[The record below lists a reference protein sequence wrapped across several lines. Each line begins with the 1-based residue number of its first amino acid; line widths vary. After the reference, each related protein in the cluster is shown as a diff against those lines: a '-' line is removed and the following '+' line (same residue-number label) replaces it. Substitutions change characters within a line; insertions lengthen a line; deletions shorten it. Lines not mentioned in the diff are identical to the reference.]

1 MLKDDQIVWAIHQME
16 DEIGPV
22 GPSLD
27 SRTPFQYLISVILSA
42 QATDVSV
49 NKVTPILFEK
59 YPDPQDLMVAN
70 VTDVEAIIKSVGLF
84 HNKARNIIKT
94 ARIVHEELADVV
106 PTDRK
111 GIMALPG
118 AGRKTANVVL
128 SDVFDQPTFAV
139 DTHVSAISKRLHFV
153 AQNASPLQVEQ
164 KIVGVL
170 PPKELHQAHHTMIEY
185 GRKYSMKLT
194 PDKEVCQLIID
205 CDQLNEENEAING
218 WWF

>member
-1 MLKDDQIVWAIHQME
+1 MLKDDQIVWA
-16 DEIGPV
+16 
-22 GPSLD
+22 
-27 SRTPFQYLISVILSA
+27 YLISVILSA

-49 NKVTPILFEK
+49 NKVTPVLFEK
-59 YPDPQDLMVAN
+59 YPEPKDLMVADLA
-70 VTDVEAIIKSVGLF
+70 DVEAIIKSVGLF

-94 ARIVHEELADVV
+94 ARIVHEDLNDVV

-128 SDVFDQPTFAV
+128 SDVFEQPTFAV

-153 AQNASPLQVEQ
+153 DQAATPLQVEQ
-164 KIVGVL
+164 KIVSVMA
-170 PPKELHQAHHTMIEY
+170 PEELHQAHHTMIEF

-205 CDQLNEENEAING
+205 CDQLNEENEAIV
-218 WWF
+218 

>member
-1 MLKDDQIVWAIHQME
+1 
-16 DEIGPV
+16 
-22 GPSLD
+22 
-27 SRTPFQYLISVILSA
+27 
-42 QATDVSV
+42 
-49 NKVTPILFEK
+49 
-59 YPDPQDLMVAN
+59 MVAN

-170 PPKELHQAHHTMIEY
+170 PPEELHQAHHTMIEY

-205 CDQLNEENEAING
+205 CDQLNEENEATV
-218 WWF
+218 

>member
-1 MLKDDQIVWAIHQME
+1 MLKDEQIVWAIHRME
-16 DEIGPV
+16 EDIGPV

-27 SRTPFQYLISVILSA
+27 SRTPFQYLVSVILSA

-49 NKVTPILFEK
+49 NKVTPILFAK
-59 YPDPQDLMVAN
+59 YPTPKDLMNADIE
-70 VTDVEAIIKSVGLF
+70 DVEQIIKSVGLF

-128 SDVFDQPTFAV
+128 SDVFEQPTFAV

-153 AQNASPLQVEQ
+153 AQTATPLQVEQ
-164 KIVGVL
+164 KIVSVL
-170 PPKELHQAHHTMIEY
+170 APAELHQAHHTMIEY

-205 CDQLNEENEAING
+205 CDKLNEENEALI
-218 WWF
+218 

>member
-1 MLKDDQIVWAIHQME
+1 MLTDKQIVWAIHQME
-16 DEIGPV
+16 DDIGPV
-22 GPSLD
+22 GSSLD
-27 SRTPFQYLISVILSA
+27 ARTPFQFLISVILSA

-49 NKVTPILFEK
+49 NKVTPTLFTR
-59 YPDPQDLMVAN
+59 YPNPQDLMVAE
-70 VTDVEAIIKSVGLF
+70 VGDVETIIKSVGLF

-94 ARIVHEELADVV
+94 ARIVHEDLNDVV

-128 SDVFDQPTFAV
+128 SDVFGQATFAV

-153 AQNASPLQVEQ
+153 SQAATPLQVET

-170 PPKELHQAHHTMIEY
+170 PAAELHQAHHTMIEY
-185 GRKYSMKLT
+185 GRKYSMKL
-194 PDKEVCQLIID
+194 PPEKEVCQLIVD
-205 CDQLNEENEAING
+205 CDQLNEENEAVL
-218 WWF
+218 

>member
-1 MLKDDQIVWAIHQME
+1 MLTDKQIVWAIHQME
-16 DEIGPV
+16 EEMGPV

-27 SRTPFQYLISVILSA
+27 LRTPFQYLVSVILSA

-49 NKVTPILFEK
+49 NKVTPTLFAK
-59 YPDPQDLMVAN
+59 YPEPKDLMAAN
-70 VTDVEAIIKSVGLF
+70 VTDVELIIKSVGLF

-94 ARIVHEELADVV
+94 ARIVHEELNDVV

-128 SDVFDQPTFAV
+128 SDVFAQPPFAV

-153 AQNASPLQVEQ
+153 DQSASPLQVEN
-164 KIVGVL
+164 KIVSVL
-170 PPKELHQAHHTMIEY
+170 QPEELHRAHHTMIEF

-205 CDQLNEENEAING
+205 CDKLNEENEAEV
-218 WWF
+218 

>member
-1 MLKDDQIVWAIHQME
+1 MLKDEQIVWAIHQME
-16 DEIGPV
+16 EDIGPV

-27 SRTPFQYLISVILSA
+27 ARTPFQFLVSVILSA

-49 NKVTPILFEK
+49 NKVTPTLFAK
-59 YPDPQDLMVAN
+59 YPEPKDLMAAN
-70 VTDVEAIIKSVGLF
+70 VTDVELIIKSVGLF

-94 ARIVHEELADVV
+94 ARIVHEELNDVV

-128 SDVFDQPTFAV
+128 SDVFGQPTFAV

-153 AQNASPLQVEQ
+153 GQSASPLQVEN
-164 KIVGVL
+164 KIVSVL
-170 PPKELHQAHHTMIEY
+170 QPEELHQAHHTMIEY

-194 PDKEVCQLIID
+194 PEKEVCQLIVD
-205 CDQLNEENEAING
+205 CDKLNEENEG
-218 WWF
+218 EV

>member
-16 DEIGPV
+16 ADIGPV

-27 SRTPFQYLISVILSA
+27 SRTPFQYLVSVILSA

-49 NKVTPILFEK
+49 NKVTPILFAK
-59 YPDPQDLMVAN
+59 YPDPKDLMVA
-70 VTDVEAIIKSVGLF
+70 DVEDVEQIIKSVGLF

-94 ARIVHEELADVV
+94 ARIVHEELNDVV
-106 PTDRK
+106 PTNRK

-128 SDVFDQPTFAV
+128 SDVFNEPTFAV

-153 AQNASPLQVEQ
+153 DQKASPLQVEN
-164 KIVGVL
+164 KIVSVMK
-170 PPKELHQAHHTMIEY
+170 PEELHRAHHTMIEY
-185 GRKYSMKLT
+185 GRKYSMKLS
-194 PDKEVCQLIID
+194 PDKETTDLIIA
-205 CDQLNEENEAING
+205 CDKLNSKNNA
-218 WWF
+218 

>member
-1 MLKDDQIVWAIHQME
+1 MGDSPDGRRDWTSW
-16 DEIGPV
+16 
-22 GPSLD
+22 SLTGFTD
-27 SRTPFQYLISVILSA
+27 TISVILSA

-128 SDVFDQPTFAV
+128 SDVFDQPTLAV
-139 DTHVSAISKRLHFV
+139 DTHVSAISKSLHFV

-170 PPKELHQAHHTMIEY
+170 PPEELHQAHHTMIEY

-205 CDQLNEENEAING
+205 CDQLNEENEATV
-218 WWF
+218 

>member
-22 GPSLD
+22 GRSLD
-27 SRTPFQYLISVILSA
+27 SRTPFQYLTSVILSA

-49 NKVTPILFEK
+49 NKVTPVLFEK
-59 YPDPQDLMVAN
+59 YPEPKDLMMAGLA
-70 VTDVEAIIKSVGLF
+70 DVEAIIKSVGLF

-94 ARIVHEELADVV
+94 ARIVHEDLNDVV

-128 SDVFDQPTFAV
+128 SDVFEQPTFAV

-153 AQNASPLQVEQ
+153 DQAATPLQVEQ
-164 KIVGVL
+164 KIVSVMA
-170 PPKELHQAHHTMIEY
+170 PEELHQAHHTMIEF

-205 CDQLNEENEAING
+205 CDQLNEENEAIV
-218 WWF
+218 

>member
-1 MLKDDQIVWAIHQME
+1 MLKDKQIAWAIHQME
-16 DEIGPV
+16 ADIGPV

-49 NKVTPILFEK
+49 NKVTPILFAK
-59 YPDPQDLMVAN
+59 YPNPSDLMLAN
-70 VTDVEAIIKSVGLF
+70 ITDVEMIIKSVGLF
-84 HNKARNIIKT
+84 HNKAKNIIKT
-94 ARIVHEELADVV
+94 ARIVHEELNDVI

-128 SDVFDQPTFAV
+128 SDVFGEPTFAV

-153 AQNASPLQVEQ
+153 GQTASPLQVEK
-164 KIVGVL
+164 KIVSVL
-170 PPKELHQAHHTMIEY
+170 NPEELHRAHHTMIEY
-185 GRKYSMKLT
+185 GRKYSMKLS

-205 CDQLNEENEAING
+205 CDNLNEENEAVR
-218 WWF
+218 

>member
-1 MLKDDQIVWAIHQME
+1 MLTDKQIVWAIHQME
-16 DEIGPV
+16 EEMGPV

-27 SRTPFQYLISVILSA
+27 SRTPFQYLVSVILSA

-49 NKVTPILFEK
+49 NKVTPTLFAK
-59 YPDPQDLMVAN
+59 YPEPKDLMAAN
-70 VTDVEAIIKSVGLF
+70 VTDVELIIKSVGLF

-94 ARIVHEELADVV
+94 ARIVHEELNDVV

-153 AQNASPLQVEQ
+153 DQSASPLQVEN
-164 KIVGVL
+164 KIVSVL
-170 PPKELHQAHHTMIEY
+170 QPEELHRAHHTMIEF

-205 CDQLNEENEAING
+205 CDKLNEENEAEV
-218 WWF
+218 

>member
-1 MLKDDQIVWAIHQME
+1 MLKDDQIIWAIHQME
-16 DEIGPV
+16 DDIGPV

-27 SRTPFQYLISVILSA
+27 ARTPFQFLISVILSA

-49 NKVTPILFEK
+49 NKVTPTLFKK
-59 YPDPQDLMVAN
+59 YPEPKDLMMAE
-70 VTDVEAIIKSVGLF
+70 VTDVEAIIRSVGLF
-84 HNKARNIIKT
+84 HNRARNIIKT

-170 PPKELHQAHHTMIEY
+170 PPEELHQAHHTMIEY

-194 PDKEVCQLIID
+194 PDKEICQLIID
-205 CDQLNEENEAING
+205 CDQLNEENEAIH
-218 WWF
+218 

>member
-16 DEIGPV
+16 AEMGPV

-27 SRTPFQYLISVILSA
+27 SRTPFQYLVSVILSA

-49 NKVTPILFEK
+49 NKVTPVLFDR
-59 YPDPQDLMVAN
+59 YPTPAALMAAD
-70 VTDVEAIIKSVGLF
+70 VTEVESIIKSVGLF
-84 HNKARNIIKT
+84 HNKAKNIIKT
-94 ARIVHEELADVV
+94 ARMVHENLNDEV

-128 SDVFDQPTFAV
+128 SDVFAQNTFAV
-139 DTHVSAISKRLHFV
+139 DTHVSAISKRLHFIDQ
-153 AQNASPLQVEQ
+153 AASPLQVEQ
-164 KIVGVL
+164 KIVSVL
-170 PPKELHQAHHTMIEY
+170 PPAELHQAHHTMIEF

-205 CDQLNEENEAING
+205 CDQLNEENEG
-218 WWF
+218 LQ

>member
-70 VTDVEAIIKSVGLF
+70 VTGVEAIIKSVGLF

-139 DTHVSAISKRLHFV
+139 DTHVSAISKRLHLV

-164 KIVGVL
+164 KIVGIL

-205 CDQLNEENEAING
+205 CDQLNEENEATV
-218 WWF
+218 

>member
-16 DEIGPV
+16 AEMGPV

-27 SRTPFQYLISVILSA
+27 SRTPFQYLVSVILSA

-49 NKVTPILFEK
+49 NKVTPVLFDR
-59 YPDPQDLMVAN
+59 YPTPAALMAAD
-70 VTDVEAIIKSVGLF
+70 VTEVESIIKSVGLF
-84 HNKARNIIKT
+84 HNKAKNIIKT
-94 ARIVHEELADVV
+94 ARMVHENLNDEV

-128 SDVFDQPTFAV
+128 SDVFAQNTFAV
-139 DTHVSAISKRLHFV
+139 DTHVSAISKRLHFIDQ
-153 AQNASPLQVEQ
+153 AASPLQVEQ
-164 KIVGVL
+164 KIVSVL
-170 PPKELHQAHHTMIEY
+170 PPAELHQAHHTMIEF

-205 CDQLNEENEAING
+205 CDQLNEENEALQ
-218 WWF
+218 

>member
-1 MLKDDQIVWAIHQME
+1 MLKDEQIVWAIEQME
-16 DEIGPV
+16 EDIGPV

-27 SRTPFQYLISVILSA
+27 SRTPFQYLVSVILSA

-49 NKVTPILFEK
+49 NKVTPILFSK
-59 YPDPQDLMVAN
+59 YPNPLDLMNADVS
-70 VTDVEAIIKSVGLF
+70 DVEQIIKSVGLF

-94 ARIVHEELADVV
+94 ARIVHEELNDVV
-106 PTDRK
+106 PTTRS

-128 SDVFDQPTFAV
+128 SDVFNEPTFAV
-139 DTHVSAISKRLHFV
+139 DTHVSAISKRLHFIDEK
-153 AQNASPLQVEQ
+153 ASPLQVEN
-164 KIVGVL
+164 KIVSVMK
-170 PPKELHQAHHTMIEY
+170 PDELHRAHHTMIEY

-205 CDQLNEENEAING
+205 CDKLNEENEALI
-218 WWF
+218 

>member
-218 WWF
+218 